1 MSDSTITD
9 RALDLLSCT
18 ADLVLSRHC
27 VVCGELGRVI
37 CPECWSRLWQP
48 QVITLPSLGH
58 VPVQVAGSYRGG
70 LQRTVLAY
78 KEGRVLALAR
88 PLGGLLASAIAEAWT
103 ADEPSLH
110 IVAIPPHARSLGRRG
125 FDSLG
130 RLVDVAA
137 RDLAAVGRR
146 PVLEPVLTRPVDTG
160 RQRGRSG
167 YDRAIALRGTM
178 VLRRQPHARRVV
190 LVDDIVTT
198 GSTVVE
204 AARALRA
211 GGVEVS
217 GVIALAYRPGRAGPR
232 ASGGGRDPGLDAAHH
247 GLDPR

>member
-1 MSDSTITD
+1 MSEPTITD
-9 RALDLLSCT
+9 RALDFLSCT

-27 VVCGELGRVI
+27 VVCGELGRVM
-37 CPECWSRLWQP
+37 CPECWNRLWRP
-48 QVITLPSLGH
+48 QVITLPSLGD

-70 LQRTVLAY
+70 LQRTLLAY

-88 PLGGLLASAIAEAWT
+88 PLGGLLASAIAAAWT
-103 ADEPSLH
+103 ADESSLH
-110 IVAIPPHARSLGRRG
+110 VVVIPPHAHSLGRRG

-130 RLVDVAA
+130 RLVDVAV

-146 PVLEPVLTRPVDTG
+146 PVLEPVLTRRVDTG

-167 YDRAIALRGTM
+167 YDRAVALRGTM
-178 VLRRQPHARRVV
+178 LLRRQPRARHVV
-190 LVDDIVTT
+190 LVDDVVTT
-198 GSTVVE
+198 GSTVIE

-211 GGVEVS
+211 GGVELC
-217 GVIALAYRPGRAGPR
+217 GVIALAHRPARGPQP
-232 ASGGGRDPGLDAAHH
+232 SGGGCDAGLDSAHH